1 MITIDDLIELRP
13 RKIKYKDK
21 NYYVKVAYD
30 KYAGIYMMD
39 LYKERDIPLS
49 DPVRYK
55 DDTDEDFYINQ
66 HYDIEHTERI
76 NDIVYRLDK
85 EEKHSPTYIQDVIK
99 EFFKMY
105 LERIDRRNILR
116 QEKETQLKNY
126 KEWDGVIE

>member
-21 NYYVKVAYD
+21 NYYIKVAYD

-105 LERIDRRNILR
+105 LERIDRRNRLR
-116 QEKETQLKNY
+116 QEKETQIKNY